1 MWKGRTVEYIIK
13 CSEEVRSGQQNYIW
27 EKHLY
32 MVERKNVTNKFDET
46 L

>member
-1 MWKGRTVEYIIK
+1 MWKGGNVEYIIK

-27 EKHLY
+27 EKQLY
-32 MVERKNVTNKFDET
+32 MTERNNMTNKFDEI